1 MSTTDPGGIR
11 DSTFTRTDLTEICH
25 RADSTDDLGELCR
38 KSYNLP
44 NPLIPALPSYE
55 STGKKSE
62 PLADDLSN
70 LGGRTQAK
78 RRPAFLRWIEQ
89 GYPNNNTSGCVS
101 AKAVE
106 LSKRR
111 SGSSRY
117 HAVSTPSAPGRQ
129 QSGTSQTDSSNTAI
143 ASGSESYPE
152 IDASVLLDDDF
163 YEPPTRRGQRG
174 PTEAPFGPRKRE
186 LKRFVDDGFKYKFE
200 SRGSASLPLADFGT
214 SYVAG
219 FEAKAYKLAK
229 GGSFELGHYIPRSGL
244 MDLFKTDP
252 SQKEV
257 FFYSLIQP
265 EDSLGREMGLE
276 HNKLATVLWKSD
288 LAHGAQVL
296 KVDKIKRQKIKR
308 QPISWDFKLLEG
320 ILPHH

>member
-1 MSTTDPGGIR
+1 MY
-11 DSTFTRTDLTEICH
+11 E
-25 RADSTDDLGELCR
+25 RAKEDQPRRHS
-38 KSYNLP
+38 
-44 NPLIPALPSYE
+44 AQ
-55 STGKKSE
+55 GKEYLVTNS
-62 PLADDLSN
+62 
-70 LGGRTQAK
+70 
-78 RRPAFLRWIEQ
+78 
-89 GYPNNNTSGCVS
+89 
-101 AKAVE
+101 
-106 LSKRR
+106 
-111 SGSSRY
+111 
-117 HAVSTPSAPGRQ
+117 
-129 QSGTSQTDSSNTAI
+129 
-143 ASGSESYPE
+143 
-152 IDASVLLDDDF
+152 
-163 YEPPTRRGQRG
+163 
-174 PTEAPFGPRKRE
+174 
-186 LKRFVDDGFKYKFE
+186 
-200 SRGSASLPLADFGT
+200 DFGT

-265 EDSLGREMGLE
+265 EDSLGRETGLE

-308 QPISWDFKLLEG
+308 QPISWDFKLLEE